1 MTEFTYIYLQT
12 FYVGLKLA
20 SPLLVLS
27 ALLILLLGIIVGLR
41 ESWGRYDSIYWA
53 FITATTVGYGDIR
66 PLKSV
71 SKALSILIALIG
83 MVFTG
88 LMVALAI
95 RAATIALSQ
104 QDNVIALK
112 ACLEAIY

>member
-1 MTEFTYIYLQT
+1 
-12 FYVGLKLA
+12 
-20 SPLLVLS
+20 
-27 ALLILLLGIIVGLR
+27 
-41 ESWGRYDSIYWA
+41 
-53 FITATTVGYGDIR
+53 
-66 PLKSV
+66 V

-112 ACLEAIY
+112 ACLEALD